1 MLPNYYEFFCPVK
14 IVSGVKSLPNLPYEM
29 DQLGVHKA
37 MIVTDQGVVNA
48 GLLKQVQAAFEGSNC
63 IIAAIYD
70 KTPVDSSN
78 LVCNEVAKIF
88 KEKGCECFV
97 ALGGGSAIDT
107 AKGANI
113 VVSENTDD
121 LLKYQGYERIK
132 EQMKPF
138 IVIPTTAG
146 TGSEAT
152 LVAVIENVKE
162 NVKMSFSSNKLYPNV
177 AILDPKMLVTMP
189 KKITAATGM
198 DALTH
203 AIEAYINLQKN
214 PMSDSFA
221 LAAIRLIRENLVKTV
236 ENPND
241 EIARLAMANAAL
253 MAGISFSNSLV
264 GIVHS
269 MAHACGGVCHIPHG
283 VANAVLL
290 PWGMEYNLE
299 KRAEVIAE
307 LALELGAPTS
317 GSVMDRVK
325 AAIKAVRDLSQ
336 KLHDLGGL
344 PVTLKEA
351 GLTEDKFEAVAKVAV
366 DDGTMNYNPKDA
378 TVEEIVAIFKK
389 AY

>member
-1 MLPNYYEFFCPVK
+1 M
-14 IVSGVKSLPNLPYEM
+14 
-29 DQLGVHKA
+29 
-37 MIVTDQGVVNA
+37 
-48 GLLKQVQAAFEGSNC
+48 
-63 IIAAIYD
+63 
-70 KTPVDSSN
+70 
-78 LVCNEVAKIF
+78 
-88 KEKGCECFV
+88 
-97 ALGGGSAIDT
+97 
-107 AKGANI
+107 
-113 VVSENTDD
+113 
-121 LLKYQGYERIK
+121 
-132 EQMKPF
+132 
-138 IVIPTTAG
+138 
-146 TGSEAT
+146 
-152 LVAVIENVKE
+152 
-162 NVKMSFSSNKLYPNV
+162 
-177 AILDPKMLVTMP
+177 
-189 KKITAATGM
+189 
-198 DALTH
+198 
-203 AIEAYINLQKN
+203 
-214 PMSDSFA
+214 
-221 LAAIRLIRENLVKTV
+221 

-299 KRAEVIAE
+299 KRADIIAE

-317 GSVMDRVK
+317 GGVMERAK